1 MQKYSWNIEKIFKG
15 YSVGSAALA
24 TFLLFRA
31 FIDEINFL
39 SPVKKID
46 VIDLT

>member
-1 MQKYSWNIEKIFKG
+1 MAS
-15 YSVGSAALA
+15 
-24 TFLLFRA
+24 FLLFRA

-39 SPVKKID
+39 SPVKKIT